1 MACENFKFR
10 LAIKTN
16 QIPMKKSLFFILFL
30 SFIGYVYAQQPFK
43 YVIIPTQFPEIG
55 KGFNP
60 YSVSSVLQ
68 KILNEKGMKSVFETD
83 QRPADYC
90 EALNVVLEK
99 TSSMFTNKLLVQL
112 RDCQNNV
119 IWSHEGVG
127 RSKDFTQGYA
137 EAIADAMSD
146 FSELPQNRLL
156 QNVAVAPATVPAP
169 ASVPEVV
176 ATTGNE
182 EIYKPQNLYFNET
195 YFVDLV
201 SESDN
206 LKKLLVINGKLLGYD
221 KLQQIATL
229 TSTDLPGMYTAEW
242 ITPQGETLRGVANL
256 ADNKLTITLSSENKP
271 VVITLMKQ

>member
-1 MACENFKFR
+1 
-10 LAIKTN
+10 
-16 QIPMKKSLFFILFL
+16 MKKSLFFILFL
-30 SFIGYVYAQQPFK
+30 SFVGFAYAQQPFK

-68 KILNEKGMKSVFETD
+68 KILNEKGIKSVFEAD
-83 QRPADYC
+83 QRPTDYC
-90 EALNVVLEK
+90 DALNVVLEK

-127 RSKDFTQGYA
+127 RSKDFAQGYA
-137 EAIADAMSD
+137 EAITDAMSG

-156 QNVAVAPATVPAP
+156 QNAAVASAPSFAPAP
-169 ASVPEVV
+169 AAAVPDVV
-176 ATTGNE
+176 GTTENE

-201 SESDN
+201 AEGDN

-229 TSTDLPGMYTAEW
+229 TSTDLPGMYTTEW